1 MFTSDRKK
9 AVEYAYKLFNY
20 ACICLTAA
28 IFCALFGAVYEV
40 FSHGVFSFYM
50 IYAFAIPL
58 CLGTFPLMIILLCA
72 GRKTEKLEIID
83 LKEAETLYEE
93 DRYWENSCLYLFP
106 GRTALNAWFSGI
118 AALTAGC
125 LFQGVLEIY
134 GTTNRLIVVYPV
146 AGVLLLAAGL
156 AAFVLPAIT
165 ARRTCAL
172 KNETLPHA
180 LQGGGRYPT
189 SGQFATWAPPAL
201 QGEGDGEGVHCSRAR
216 ASRAFPAL
224 YVAGPL

>member
-28 IFCALFGAVYEV
+28 VLCALFGAVYEV

-72 GRKTEKLEIID
+72 GRKTEKPEIID
-83 LKEAETLYEE
+83 FKEAETLYEE

-118 AALTAGC
+118 AALTVGC

-146 AGVLLLAAGL
+146 AGVVLLAAGL
-156 AAFVLPAIT
+156 AAFVIPAIA
-165 ARRTCAL
+165 ARRMYRRSRGL
-172 KNETLPHA
+172 
-180 LQGGGRYPT
+180 YP
-189 SGQFATWAPPAL
+189 Q
-201 QGEGDGEGVHCSRAR
+201 
-216 ASRAFPAL
+216 
-224 YVAGPL
+224 

>member
-28 IFCALFGAVYEV
+28 VLCALFGAVYEV

-106 GRTALNAWFSGI
+106 GRTALNAWFS
-118 AALTAGC
+118 
-125 LFQGVLEIY
+125 EIY

-165 ARRTCAL
+165 ARRMYRRSRGL
-172 KNETLPHA
+172 
-180 LQGGGRYPT
+180 YP
-189 SGQFATWAPPAL
+189 Q
-201 QGEGDGEGVHCSRAR
+201 
-216 ASRAFPAL
+216 
-224 YVAGPL
+224 

>member
-28 IFCALFGAVYEV
+28 VLCALFGAVYEV

-58 CLGTFPLMIILLCA
+58 CLGTFPLMIIPLCA

-106 GRTALNAWFSGI
+106 GSTALNAWFSGI
-118 AALTAGC
+118 GPFTSSHITRC
-125 LFQGVLEIY
+125 FNFQTFGSSTFISMY
-134 GTTNRLIVVYPV
+134 PSTLI
-146 AGVLLLAAGL
+146 LS
-156 AAFVLPAIT
+156 LPT
-165 ARRTCAL
+165 
-172 KNETLPHA
+172 
-180 LQGGGRYPT
+180 GR
-189 SGQFATWAPPAL
+189 
-201 QGEGDGEGVHCSRAR
+201 
-216 ASRAFPAL
+216 
-224 YVAGPL
+224 

>member
-28 IFCALFGAVYEV
+28 VFCALFGAVYEV

-106 GRTALNAWFSGI
+106 GRGQVLGEQLPLSFPGKYGSECMVFRNRGADSG
-118 AALTAGC
+118 LS
-125 LFQGVLEIY
+125 V
-134 GTTNRLIVVYPV
+134 
-146 AGVLLLAAGL
+146 
-156 AAFVLPAIT
+156 
-165 ARRTCAL
+165 
-172 KNETLPHA
+172 
-180 LQGGGRYPT
+180 
-189 SGQFATWAPPAL
+189 SGSP
-201 QGEGDGEGVHCSRAR
+201 
-216 ASRAFPAL
+216 
-224 YVAGPL
+224 

>member
-28 IFCALFGAVYEV
+28 VFCALFGAVYEV

-58 CLGTFPLMIILLCA
+58 CLGI
-72 GRKTEKLEIID
+72 
-83 LKEAETLYEE
+83 YEE

-165 ARRTCAL
+165 ARRMYRRSRGL
-172 KNETLPHA
+172 
-180 LQGGGRYPT
+180 YP
-189 SGQFATWAPPAL
+189 
-201 QGEGDGEGVHCSRAR
+201 E
-216 ASRAFPAL
+216 
-224 YVAGPL
+224 

>member
-118 AALTAGC
+118 AALTVGC

-134 GTTNRLIVVYPV
+134 GTTNRWTAVYVPAAALLFITA
-146 AGVLLLAAGL
+146 AGVAVVKRKG
-156 AAFVLPAIT
+156 PRGS
-165 ARRTCAL
+165 RRVPSEDHSGSFKERAPGKQSGAL
-172 KNETLPHA
+172 H
-180 LQGGGRYPT
+180 
-189 SGQFATWAPPAL
+189 PPRR
-201 QGEGDGEGVHCSRAR
+201 GE
-216 ASRAFPAL
+216 
-224 YVAGPL
+224 